1 MASRALPPTRDLS
14 PDRAFCRA
22 MLPRVSRTFAINIRL
37 LRGSLS
43 EAVRIG
49 YLLCRAADTLEDAWP
64 GSAGEIGAR
73 FDRLIAALAG
83 DRTPAAELSGA
94 AAGVDGGRAEF
105 ELLAELPRVLRVHA
119 ALPPAD
125 REAVTSCLRTLATG
139 MRRYATRAAGRS
151 AASPYLDDE
160 RELHDYCFVV
170 AGCVGIML
178 TRLFATRV
186 PARDPATEERRLA
199 LAPAVGEALQLTNIL
214 LDWPADVRRG
224 RCFVPG
230 AWLEERGLVPADLVA
245 PGRPGVREIAG
256 RLEALAR
263 AALARVPDY
272 LDLVPTRC
280 VRYRLFCLW
289 PALWAAASL
298 GHARRDPEFPWGPR
312 RPRLP
317 RRELWG
323 AALGSL
329 LVAHD
334 PRATRRMV
342 LARA

>member
-230 AWLEERGLVPADLVA
+230 AWLEERGAGPITSIWCRRAACATACSVCGPRCGPRPRWATRDAIPSSRGGRAARACPAA
-245 PGRPGVREIAG
+245 SCGVR
-256 RLEALAR
+256 RSAR
-263 AALARVPDY
+263 CWWPTTRVPRGAWCWRARE
-272 LDLVPTRC
+272 PMS
-280 VRYRLFCLW
+280 RL
-289 PALWAAASL
+289 
-298 GHARRDPEFPWGPR
+298 
-312 RPRLP
+312 
-317 RRELWG
+317 
-323 AALGSL
+323 
-329 LVAHD
+329 
-334 PRATRRMV
+334 T
-342 LARA
+342 